1 MALLHVE
8 NLYKGFSGET
18 LFKNITFSIDEKD
31 KIGVIG
37 INGAGKT
44 TLIKMLLEEEENDVD
59 PTTNQ
64 RGIISKKGN
73 LKIGYLSQNIN
84 LNPNNTIFDELMLV
98 FGKVMEDHKKIQ
110 ELSLRIN
117 IEPENF
123 DSIMEE
129 LAVVTT
135 RYEQEEGYAIEYK
148 VKQVLNGL
156 SISEDLWQQRIGDLS
171 GGQKSR
177 TALGKILLEEPELL
191 ILDEP
196 TNHLDLLAI
205 EWLEKF
211 LKDYNK
217 AVMVVSHD
225 RYFLDNVVG
234 RIFEIEGHTLKTYK
248 GNFIEY
254 TIQKEIYLSGA
265 IKAFEKEQE
274 KIKQMEEYI
283 RRYKAGIKSKQARGR
298 ESFLNRMEKMENPVV
313 NVRKMKLKFDIE
325 RPSVDRVL
333 KIEKLSKSYDGKK
346 IFQNLN
352 LEIFRG
358 ERVGLIGKNGVGKS
372 TLLKIINGMEKADSG
387 KITIGDKV
395 TIGYYDQNHQ
405 GLDEKV
411 SILNEFMFNYPMS
424 EEDVRR
430 LAGGFLFPEEDVFKI
445 IGSLSGGEKARV
457 TLMKLILKKANFL
470 VLDEPTNHLDIY
482 SREVLEEALEDYQGT
497 ILIVSHDRYFLEGIV
512 NTIYEITEDGAEKF
526 NGNYSEYCAKKSK
539 KLVEKSNENVVNNY
553 EEQKKIKN
561 RISSLERKYVE
572 TEKNIEKLEEKKSN
586 LEKEYE
592 IAGKKNILEELLE
605 IQEKLE
611 NIDLEILSEMEK
623 WEEIEK
629 ELKNLKKAL

>member
-1 MALLHVE
+1 MALLHVD

-18 LFKNITFSIDEKD
+18 LFKNISFSIDEKD

-59 PTTNQ
+59 PSTNQ
-64 RGIISKKGN
+64 RGTISKKGN
-73 LKIGYLSQNIN
+73 LRIGYLSQNIN
-84 LNPNNTIFDELMLV
+84 LNYENTVFDELMLV
-98 FGKVMEDHKKIQ
+98 FGSVLEDYKKIQ
-110 ELSLRIN
+110 ELSFRIN
-117 IEPENF
+117 LEPDNF
-123 DSIMEE
+123 DKIMEE

-148 VKQVLNGL
+148 VKQILNGL
-156 SISEDLWQQRIGDLS
+156 SVQEDLWKQKIGDLS

-177 TALGKILLEEPELL
+177 VALGKILLEEPELL

-196 TNHLDLLAI
+196 TNHLDLVAI

-248 GNFIEY
+248 GNFTEY
-254 TIQKEIYLSGA
+254 TIQKEVYLSGA
-265 IKAFEKEQE
+265 MKAFEKEQE

-298 ESFLNRMEKMENPVV
+298 ESLLNRMEKMENPVV
-313 NVRKMKLKFDIE
+313 NVRKMKLKFDID

-333 KIEKLSKSYDGKK
+333 KIQNLSKSYDGKK

-358 ERVGLIGKNGVGKS
+358 ERVGIIGKNGVGKS
-372 TLLKIINGMEKADSG
+372 TLLKIINGTEKADSG
-387 KITIGDKV
+387 VVTIGEKV
-395 TIGYYDQNHQ
+395 TIGYYDQNHK
-405 GLDEKV
+405 GLDEKA

-430 LAGGFLFPEEDVFKI
+430 LAGGFLFPEEDVFKT

-512 NTIYEITEDGAEKF
+512 NTIYEITENGAEKF
-526 NGNYSEYCAKKSK
+526 HGNYKEYCERKNKPV
-539 KLVEKSNENVVNNY
+539 VEKDTKGVNDY
-553 EEQKKIKN
+553 EEQKRVKN
-561 RISSLERKYVE
+561 RISSLEKKYNE
-572 TEKNIEKLEEKKSN
+572 TEKFIEKLEEKKSL
-586 LEKEYE
+586 LEEDYNQ
-592 IAGKKNILEELLE
+592 AGKENNLDKLLE
-605 IQEKLE
+605 IQEKMEKLDE
-611 NIDLEILSEMEK
+611 EIMESMEK
-623 WEEIEK
+623 WEDIEK
-629 ELKNLKKAL
+629 ELKILKKAL

>member
-1 MALLHVE
+1 MALLHVD

-18 LFKNITFSIDEKD
+18 LFKNISFSIDEKD

-59 PTTNQ
+59 PSTNQ
-64 RGIISKKGN
+64 RGTISKKGN
-73 LKIGYLSQNIN
+73 LRIGYLSQNIN
-84 LNPNNTIFDELMLV
+84 LNYENTVFDELMLV
-98 FGKVMEDHKKIQ
+98 FGSVLEDYKKIQ
-110 ELSLRIN
+110 ELSFRIN
-117 IEPENF
+117 LEPDNF
-123 DSIMEE
+123 DKIMEE

-148 VKQVLNGL
+148 VKQILNGL
-156 SISEDLWQQRIGDLS
+156 SVQEDLWKQKIGDLS

-177 TALGKILLEEPELL
+177 VALGKILLEEPELL

-196 TNHLDLLAI
+196 TNHLDLVAI

-248 GNFIEY
+248 GNFTEY
-254 TIQKEIYLSGA
+254 TIQKEVYLSGA
-265 IKAFEKEQE
+265 MKAFEKEQE

-298 ESFLNRMEKMENPVV
+298 ESLLNRMEKMENPVV
-313 NVRKMKLKFDIE
+313 NVRKMKLKFDID

-333 KIEKLSKSYDGKK
+333 KIQNLSKSYDGKK

-358 ERVGLIGKNGVGKS
+358 ERVGIIGKNGVGKS
-372 TLLKIINGMEKADSG
+372 TLLKIINGTEKADSG
-387 KITIGDKV
+387 VVTIGEKV
-395 TIGYYDQNHQ
+395 TIGYYDQNHK
-405 GLDEKV
+405 GLDEKA

-512 NTIYEITEDGAEKF
+512 NTIYEITENGAEKF
-526 NGNYSEYCAKKSK
+526 HGNYKEYCERKNKPV
-539 KLVEKSNENVVNNY
+539 VEKDTKGVNDY
-553 EEQKKIKN
+553 EEQKRVKN
-561 RISSLERKYVE
+561 RISSLEKKYNE
-572 TEKNIEKLEEKKSN
+572 TEKFIEKLEEKKSL
-586 LEKEYE
+586 LEEDYTQ
-592 IAGKKNILEELLE
+592 AGKENNLDKLLE
-605 IQEKLE
+605 IQEKMEKLDE
-611 NIDLEILSEMEK
+611 EIMESMEK
-623 WEEIEK
+623 WEDIEK
-629 ELKNLKKAL
+629 ELKILKKAL

>member
-1 MALLHVE
+1 MALLHVD

-18 LFKNITFSIDEKD
+18 LFKNISFSIDEKD

-59 PTTNQ
+59 PSTNQ
-64 RGIISKKGN
+64 RGTISKKGN
-73 LKIGYLSQNIN
+73 LRIGYLSQNIN
-84 LNPNNTIFDELMLV
+84 LNYENTVFDELMLV
-98 FGKVMEDHKKIQ
+98 FGSVLEDYKKIQ
-110 ELSLRIN
+110 ELSFRIN
-117 IEPENF
+117 LEPDNF
-123 DSIMEE
+123 DKIMEE

-148 VKQVLNGL
+148 VKQILNGL
-156 SISEDLWQQRIGDLS
+156 SVQEDLWKQKIGDLS

-177 TALGKILLEEPELL
+177 VALGKILLEEPELL

-196 TNHLDLLAI
+196 TNHLDLVAI

-248 GNFIEY
+248 GNFTEY
-254 TIQKEIYLSGA
+254 TIQKEVYLSGA
-265 IKAFEKEQE
+265 MKAFEKEQE

-298 ESFLNRMEKMENPVV
+298 ESLLNRMEKMENPVV

-333 KIEKLSKSYDGKK
+333 KIQNLSKSYDGKK

-358 ERVGLIGKNGVGKS
+358 ERVGIIGKNGVGKS
-372 TLLKIINGMEKADSG
+372 TLLKIINGTEKADSG
-387 KITIGDKV
+387 VVTIGEKV
-395 TIGYYDQNHQ
+395 TIGYYDQNHK
-405 GLDEKV
+405 GLDEKA

-512 NTIYEITEDGAEKF
+512 NTIYEITENGAEKF
-526 NGNYSEYCAKKSK
+526 HGNYKEYCERKNKPV
-539 KLVEKSNENVVNNY
+539 VEKDTKGVNDY
-553 EEQKKIKN
+553 EEQKRVKN
-561 RISSLERKYVE
+561 RISSLEKKYNE
-572 TEKNIEKLEEKKSN
+572 TEKFIEKLEEKKSL
-586 LEKEYE
+586 LEEDYNQ
-592 IAGKKNILEELLE
+592 AGKENNLDKLLE
-605 IQEKLE
+605 IQEKMEKLDE
-611 NIDLEILSEMEK
+611 EIMKSMEK
-623 WEEIEK
+623 WEDIEK
-629 ELKNLKKAL
+629 ELKILKKAL

>member
-248 GNFIEY
+248 GNFTEY

-592 IAGKKNILEELLE
+592 IAGKKNVLEELLE

>member
-1 MALLHVE
+1 MALLHVD

-18 LFKNITFSIDEKD
+18 LFKNISFSIDEKD

-59 PTTNQ
+59 PSTNQ
-64 RGIISKKGN
+64 RGTISKKGN
-73 LKIGYLSQNIN
+73 LRIGYLSQNIN
-84 LNPNNTIFDELMLV
+84 LNYENTVFDELMLV
-98 FGKVMEDHKKIQ
+98 FGSVLEDYKKIQ
-110 ELSLRIN
+110 ELSFRIN
-117 IEPENF
+117 LEPDNF
-123 DSIMEE
+123 DKIMEE

-148 VKQVLNGL
+148 VKQILNGL
-156 SISEDLWQQRIGDLS
+156 SVQEDLWKQKIGDLS

-177 TALGKILLEEPELL
+177 VALGKILLEEPELL

-196 TNHLDLLAI
+196 TNHLDLVAI

-248 GNFIEY
+248 GNFTEY
-254 TIQKEIYLSGA
+254 TIQKEVYLSGA
-265 IKAFEKEQE
+265 MKAFEKEQE

-298 ESFLNRMEKMENPVV
+298 ESLLNRMEKMENPVV

-333 KIEKLSKSYDGKK
+333 KIQNLSKSYDGKK

-358 ERVGLIGKNGVGKS
+358 ERVGIIGKNGVGKS
-372 TLLKIINGMEKADSG
+372 TLLKIINGTEKADSG
-387 KITIGDKV
+387 VVTIGEKV
-395 TIGYYDQNHQ
+395 TIGYYDQNHK
-405 GLDEKV
+405 GLDEKA

-512 NTIYEITEDGAEKF
+512 NTIYEITENGAEKF
-526 NGNYSEYCAKKSK
+526 HGNYKEYCERKNKPV
-539 KLVEKSNENVVNNY
+539 VEKDTKGVNDY
-553 EEQKKIKN
+553 EEQKRVKN
-561 RISSLERKYVE
+561 RISSLEKKYNE
-572 TEKNIEKLEEKKSN
+572 TEKFIEKLEEKKSL
-586 LEKEYE
+586 LEEDYNQ
-592 IAGKKNILEELLE
+592 AGKENNLDKLLE
-605 IQEKLE
+605 IQEKMEKL
-611 NIDLEILSEMEK
+611 DDEIMESMEK
-623 WEEIEK
+623 WEDIEK
-629 ELKNLKKAL
+629 ELKILKKAL

>member
-1 MALLHVE
+1 MALLHVD

-18 LFKNITFSIDEKD
+18 LFKNISFSIDEKD

-59 PTTNQ
+59 PSTNQ
-64 RGIISKKGN
+64 RGTISKKGN
-73 LKIGYLSQNIN
+73 LRIGYLSQNIN
-84 LNPNNTIFDELMLV
+84 LNYENTVFDELMLV
-98 FGKVMEDHKKIQ
+98 FGSVLEDYKKIQ
-110 ELSLRIN
+110 ELSFRIN
-117 IEPENF
+117 LEPDNF
-123 DSIMEE
+123 DKIMEE

-148 VKQVLNGL
+148 VKQILNGL
-156 SISEDLWQQRIGDLS
+156 SVQEDLWKQKIGDLS

-177 TALGKILLEEPELL
+177 VALGKILLEEPELL

-196 TNHLDLLAI
+196 TNHLDLVAI

-248 GNFIEY
+248 GNFTEY
-254 TIQKEIYLSGA
+254 TIQKEVYLSGA
-265 IKAFEKEQE
+265 MKAFEKEQE

-298 ESFLNRMEKMENPVV
+298 ESLLNRMEKMENPVV

-333 KIEKLSKSYDGKK
+333 KIQNLSKSYDGKK

-358 ERVGLIGKNGVGKS
+358 ERVGIIGKNGVGKS
-372 TLLKIINGMEKADSG
+372 TLLKIINGTEKADSG
-387 KITIGDKV
+387 VVTIGEKV
-395 TIGYYDQNHQ
+395 TIGYYDQNHK
-405 GLDEKV
+405 GLDEKA

-512 NTIYEITEDGAEKF
+512 NTIYEITENGAEKF
-526 NGNYSEYCAKKSK
+526 HGNYKEYCERKNKPV
-539 KLVEKSNENVVNNY
+539 VEKDTKGVNDY
-553 EEQKKIKN
+553 EEQKRVKN
-561 RISSLERKYVE
+561 RISSLEKKYNE
-572 TEKNIEKLEEKKSN
+572 TEKFIEKLDEEIMES
-586 LEKEYE
+586 
-592 IAGKKNILEELLE
+592 
-605 IQEKLE
+605 
-611 NIDLEILSEMEK
+611 MEK
-623 WEEIEK
+623 WEDIEK
-629 ELKNLKKAL
+629 ELKILKKAL

>member
-1 MALLHVE
+1 MALLHVD

-18 LFKNITFSIDEKD
+18 LFKNISFSIDEKD

-59 PTTNQ
+59 PSTNQ
-64 RGIISKKGN
+64 RGTISKKGN
-73 LKIGYLSQNIN
+73 LRIGYLSQNIN
-84 LNPNNTIFDELMLV
+84 LNYENTVFDELMLV
-98 FGKVMEDHKKIQ
+98 FGSVLEDYKKIQ
-110 ELSLRIN
+110 ELSFRIN
-117 IEPENF
+117 LEPDNF
-123 DSIMEE
+123 DKIMEE

-148 VKQVLNGL
+148 VKQILNGL
-156 SISEDLWQQRIGDLS
+156 SVQEDLWKQKIGDLS

-177 TALGKILLEEPELL
+177 VALGKILLEEPELL

-196 TNHLDLLAI
+196 TNHLDLVAI

-248 GNFIEY
+248 GNFTEY
-254 TIQKEIYLSGA
+254 TIQKEVYLSGA
-265 IKAFEKEQE
+265 MKAFEKEQE

-298 ESFLNRMEKMENPVV
+298 ESLLNRMEKMENPVV
-313 NVRKMKLKFDIE
+313 NVRKMKLKFDID

-333 KIEKLSKSYDGKK
+333 KIQNLSKSYDGKK

-358 ERVGLIGKNGVGKS
+358 ERVGIIGKNGVGKS
-372 TLLKIINGMEKADSG
+372 TLLKIINGTEKADSG
-387 KITIGDKV
+387 VVTIGEKV
-395 TIGYYDQNHQ
+395 TIGYYDQNHK
-405 GLDEKV
+405 GLDEKA

-512 NTIYEITEDGAEKF
+512 NTIYEITENGAEKF
-526 NGNYSEYCAKKSK
+526 HGNYKEYCERKNKPV
-539 KLVEKSNENVVNNY
+539 VEKDTKGVNDY
-553 EEQKKIKN
+553 EEQKRVKN
-561 RISSLERKYVE
+561 RISSLEKKYNE
-572 TEKNIEKLEEKKSN
+572 TEKFIEKLEEKRSL
-586 LEKEYE
+586 LEENYNQ
-592 IAGKKNILEELLE
+592 AGKENNLDKLLE
-605 IQEKLE
+605 IQEKMEKLDE
-611 NIDLEILSEMEK
+611 EIMESMEK
-623 WEEIEK
+623 WEDIEK
-629 ELKNLKKAL
+629 ELKILKKAL

>member
-1 MALLHVE
+1 MALLHVD

-18 LFKNITFSIDEKD
+18 LFKNISFSIDEKD

-59 PTTNQ
+59 PSTNQ
-64 RGIISKKGN
+64 RGTISKKGN
-73 LKIGYLSQNIN
+73 LRIGYLSQNIN
-84 LNPNNTIFDELMLV
+84 LNYENTVFDELMLV
-98 FGKVMEDHKKIQ
+98 FGSVLEDYKKIQ
-110 ELSLRIN
+110 ELSFKIN
-117 IEPENF
+117 LEPDNF
-123 DSIMEE
+123 DKIMEE

-148 VKQVLNGL
+148 VKQILNGL
-156 SISEDLWQQRIGDLS
+156 SVQEDLWKQKIGDLS

-177 TALGKILLEEPELL
+177 VALGKILLEEPELL

-196 TNHLDLLAI
+196 TNHLDLVAI

-248 GNFIEY
+248 GNFTEY
-254 TIQKEIYLSGA
+254 TIQKEVYLSGA
-265 IKAFEKEQE
+265 MKAFEKEQE

-298 ESFLNRMEKMENPVV
+298 ESLLNRMEKMENPVV
-313 NVRKMKLKFDIE
+313 NVRKMKLKFDID

-333 KIEKLSKSYDGKK
+333 KIQNLSKFYDGKK

-358 ERVGLIGKNGVGKS
+358 ERVGIIGKNGVGKS
-372 TLLKIINGMEKADSG
+372 TLLKIINGTEKADSG
-387 KITIGDKV
+387 IVTIGEKV
-395 TIGYYDQNHQ
+395 TIGYYDQNHK
-405 GLDEKV
+405 GLDEKA

-512 NTIYEITEDGAEKF
+512 NTIYEITENGAEKF
-526 NGNYSEYCAKKSK
+526 HGNYKEYCERKNKPV
-539 KLVEKSNENVVNNY
+539 VEKDTKGVNDY
-553 EEQKKIKN
+553 EEQKRVKN
-561 RISSLERKYVE
+561 RISSLEKKYNE
-572 TEKNIEKLEEKKSN
+572 TEKFIEKLEEKKSL
-586 LEKEYE
+586 LEEDYNQ
-592 IAGKKNILEELLE
+592 AGKENNLDKLLE
-605 IQEKLE
+605 IQEKMEKLDE
-611 NIDLEILSEMEK
+611 EIMESMEK
-623 WEEIEK
+623 WEDIEK
-629 ELKNLKKAL
+629 ELKILKKAL

>member
-1 MALLHVE
+1 MALLHVD

-18 LFKNITFSIDEKD
+18 LFKNISFSIDEKD

-59 PTTNQ
+59 PSTNQ
-64 RGIISKKGN
+64 RGTISKKGN
-73 LKIGYLSQNIN
+73 LRIGYLSQNIN
-84 LNPNNTIFDELMLV
+84 LNYENIVFDELMLV
-98 FGKVMEDHKKIQ
+98 FGSVLEDYKKIQ
-110 ELSLRIN
+110 ELSFRIN
-117 IEPENF
+117 LEPDNF
-123 DSIMEE
+123 DKIMEE

-148 VKQVLNGL
+148 VKQILNGL
-156 SISEDLWQQRIGDLS
+156 SVQEDLWKQKIGDLS

-177 TALGKILLEEPELL
+177 VALGKILLEEPELL

-196 TNHLDLLAI
+196 TNHLDLVAI

-248 GNFIEY
+248 GNFTEY
-254 TIQKEIYLSGA
+254 TIQKEVYLSGA
-265 IKAFEKEQE
+265 MKAFEKEQE

-298 ESFLNRMEKMENPVV
+298 ESLLNRMEKMENPVV

-333 KIEKLSKSYDGKK
+333 KIQNLSKSYDGKK

-358 ERVGLIGKNGVGKS
+358 ERVGIIGKNGVGKS
-372 TLLKIINGMEKADSG
+372 TLLKIINGTEKADSG
-387 KITIGDKV
+387 VVTIGEKV
-395 TIGYYDQNHQ
+395 TIGYYDQNHK
-405 GLDEKV
+405 GLDEKA

-512 NTIYEITEDGAEKF
+512 NTIYEITENGAEKF
-526 NGNYSEYCAKKSK
+526 HGNYKEYCERKNKPV
-539 KLVEKSNENVVNNY
+539 VEKDTKGVNDY
-553 EEQKKIKN
+553 EEQKRVKN
-561 RISSLERKYVE
+561 RISSLEKKYNE
-572 TEKNIEKLEEKKSN
+572 TEKFIEKLEEKKSL
-586 LEKEYE
+586 LEEDYNQ
-592 IAGKKNILEELLE
+592 AGKENNLDKLLE
-605 IQEKLE
+605 IQEKMEKLDE
-611 NIDLEILSEMEK
+611 EIMESMEK
-623 WEEIEK
+623 WEDIEK
-629 ELKNLKKAL
+629 ELKILKKAL

>member
-1 MALLHVE
+1 MALLHVD

-18 LFKNITFSIDEKD
+18 LFKNISFSIDEKD

-59 PTTNQ
+59 PSTNQ
-64 RGIISKKGN
+64 RGTISKKGN
-73 LKIGYLSQNIN
+73 LRIGYLSQNIN
-84 LNPNNTIFDELMLV
+84 LNYENTVFDELMLV
-98 FGKVMEDHKKIQ
+98 FGSVLEDYKKIQ
-110 ELSLRIN
+110 ELSFRIN
-117 IEPENF
+117 LEPDNF
-123 DSIMEE
+123 DKIMEE

-148 VKQVLNGL
+148 VKQILNGL
-156 SISEDLWQQRIGDLS
+156 SVQEDLWKQKIGDLS

-177 TALGKILLEEPELL
+177 VALGKILLEEPELL

-196 TNHLDLLAI
+196 TNHLDLVAI

-248 GNFIEY
+248 GNFTEY
-254 TIQKEIYLSGA
+254 TIQKEVYLSGA
-265 IKAFEKEQE
+265 MKAFEKEQE

-298 ESFLNRMEKMENPVV
+298 ESLLNRMEKMENPVV
-313 NVRKMKLKFDIE
+313 NVRKMKLKFDID

-333 KIEKLSKSYDGKK
+333 KIQNLSKSYDGKK

-358 ERVGLIGKNGVGKS
+358 ERVGIIGKNGVGKS
-372 TLLKIINGMEKADSG
+372 TLLKIINGTEKADSG
-387 KITIGDKV
+387 VVTIGEKV
-395 TIGYYDQNHQ
+395 TIGYYDQNHK
-405 GLDEKV
+405 GLDEKA

-512 NTIYEITEDGAEKF
+512 NTIYEITENGAEKF
-526 NGNYSEYCAKKSK
+526 HGNYKEYCERKNKPV
-539 KLVEKSNENVVNNY
+539 VEKDTKGVNDY
-553 EEQKKIKN
+553 EEQKRIKN
-561 RISSLERKYVE
+561 RISSLEKKYNE
-572 TEKNIEKLEEKKSN
+572 IEKFIEKLEEKKSL
-586 LEKEYE
+586 LEEDYNQ
-592 IAGKKNILEELLE
+592 AGKENNLDKLLE
-605 IQEKLE
+605 IQEKMEKLDE
-611 NIDLEILSEMEK
+611 EIMESMEK
-623 WEEIEK
+623 WEDIEK
-629 ELKNLKKAL
+629 ELKILKKAL

>member
-1 MALLHVE
+1 MALLHVD

-18 LFKNITFSIDEKD
+18 LFKNISFSIDEKD

-44 TLIKMLLEEEENDVD
+44 TLIKMILEEEENDVD
-59 PTTNQ
+59 PSTNQ
-64 RGIISKKGN
+64 RGTISKKGN
-73 LKIGYLSQNIN
+73 LRIGYLSQNIN
-84 LNPNNTIFDELMLV
+84 LNYENTVFDELMLV
-98 FGKVMEDHKKIQ
+98 FGSVLEDYKKIQ
-110 ELSLRIN
+110 ELSFRIN
-117 IEPENF
+117 LEPDNF
-123 DSIMEE
+123 DKIMEE

-148 VKQVLNGL
+148 VKQILNGL
-156 SISEDLWQQRIGDLS
+156 SVQEDLWKQKIGDLS

-177 TALGKILLEEPELL
+177 VALGKILLEEPELL

-196 TNHLDLLAI
+196 TNHLDLVAI

-248 GNFIEY
+248 GNFTEY
-254 TIQKEIYLSGA
+254 TIQKEVYLSGA
-265 IKAFEKEQE
+265 MKAFEKEQE

-298 ESFLNRMEKMENPVV
+298 ESLLNRMEKMENPVV
-313 NVRKMKLKFDIE
+313 NVRKMKLKFDID

-333 KIEKLSKSYDGKK
+333 KIQNLSKSYDGKK

-358 ERVGLIGKNGVGKS
+358 ERVGIIGKNGVGKS
-372 TLLKIINGMEKADSG
+372 TLLKIINGTEKADSG
-387 KITIGDKV
+387 VVTIGEKV
-395 TIGYYDQNHQ
+395 TIGYYDQNHK
-405 GLDEKV
+405 GLDEKA

-512 NTIYEITEDGAEKF
+512 NTIYEITENGAEKF
-526 NGNYSEYCAKKSK
+526 HGNYKEYCERKNKPV
-539 KLVEKSNENVVNNY
+539 VEKDTKGVNDY
-553 EEQKKIKN
+553 EEQKRVKN
-561 RISSLERKYVE
+561 RISSLEKKYNE
-572 TEKNIEKLEEKKSN
+572 TEKFIEKLEEKKSL
-586 LEKEYE
+586 LEEDYNQ
-592 IAGKKNILEELLE
+592 AGKENNLDKLLE
-605 IQEKLE
+605 IQEKMEKLDE
-611 NIDLEILSEMEK
+611 EIMESMEK
-623 WEEIEK
+623 WEDIEK
-629 ELKNLKKAL
+629 ELKILKKAL

>member
-1 MALLHVE
+1 MALLHVD

-18 LFKNITFSIDEKD
+18 LFKNISFSIDEKD

-44 TLIKMLLEEEENDVD
+44 TLIKMILEEEENDVD
-59 PTTNQ
+59 PSTNQ
-64 RGIISKKGN
+64 RGTISKKGN

-84 LNPNNTIFDELMLV
+84 LNYENTVFDELMLV
-98 FGKVMEDHKKIQ
+98 FGSVLEDYKKIQ
-110 ELSLRIN
+110 ELSFRIN
-117 IEPENF
+117 LEPDNF
-123 DSIMEE
+123 DKIMEE

-148 VKQVLNGL
+148 VKQILNGL
-156 SISEDLWQQRIGDLS
+156 SVQEDLWKQKIGDLS

-177 TALGKILLEEPELL
+177 VALGKILLEEPELL

-196 TNHLDLLAI
+196 TNHLDLVAI

-248 GNFIEY
+248 GNFTEY
-254 TIQKEIYLSGA
+254 TIQKEVYLSGA
-265 IKAFEKEQE
+265 MKAFEKEQE

-298 ESFLNRMEKMENPVV
+298 ESLLNRMEKMENPVV
-313 NVRKMKLKFDIE
+313 NVRKMKLKFDID

-333 KIEKLSKSYDGKK
+333 KIQNLSKSYDGKK

-358 ERVGLIGKNGVGKS
+358 ERVGIIGKNGVGKS
-372 TLLKIINGMEKADSG
+372 TLLKIINGTEKADSG
-387 KITIGDKV
+387 VVTIGEKV
-395 TIGYYDQNHQ
+395 TIGYYDQNHK
-405 GLDEKV
+405 GLDEKA

-512 NTIYEITEDGAEKF
+512 NTIYEITENGAEKF
-526 NGNYSEYCAKKSK
+526 HGNYKEYCERKNKPV
-539 KLVEKSNENVVNNY
+539 VEKDTKGVNDY
-553 EEQKKIKN
+553 EEQKRVKN
-561 RISSLERKYVE
+561 RISSLEKKYNE
-572 TEKNIEKLEEKKSN
+572 TEKFIEKLEEKKSL
-586 LEKEYE
+586 LEEDYNQ
-592 IAGKKNILEELLE
+592 AGKENNLDKLLE
-605 IQEKLE
+605 IQEKMEKLDE
-611 NIDLEILSEMEK
+611 EIMESMEK
-623 WEEIEK
+623 WEDIEK
-629 ELKNLKKAL
+629 ELKILKKAL

>member
-1 MALLHVE
+1 MALLHVD

-18 LFKNITFSIDEKD
+18 LFKNISFSIDEKD

-44 TLIKMLLEEEENDVD
+44 TLIKMILEEEENDVD
-59 PTTNQ
+59 PSTNQ
-64 RGIISKKGN
+64 RGTISKKGN

-84 LNPNNTIFDELMLV
+84 LNPENNVFDELMLV
-98 FGKVMEDHKKIQ
+98 FGSVMEDYKKIQ
-110 ELSLRIN
+110 ELSFRIN
-117 IEPENF
+117 LEPDNF
-123 DSIMEE
+123 DKIMEE
-129 LAVVTT
+129 LANVTT

-148 VKQVLNGL
+148 VKQILNGL
-156 SISEDLWQQRIGDLS
+156 SVQEDLWRQKIGDLS

-177 TALGKILLEEPELL
+177 VALGKILLEEPELL

-196 TNHLDLLAI
+196 TNHLDLVAI

-248 GNFIEY
+248 GNFTEY
-254 TIQKEIYLSGA
+254 TIQKEVYLSGA
-265 IKAFEKEQE
+265 MKAFEKEQE

-283 RRYKAGIKSKQARGR
+283 RRYKAGIKSKHARGR
-298 ESFLNRMEKMENPVV
+298 ESLLNRMEKMENPVV

-333 KIEKLSKSYDGKK
+333 KIQNLSKSYDGKK

-358 ERVGLIGKNGVGKS
+358 ERVGIIGKNGVGKS
-372 TLLKIINGMEKADSG
+372 TLLKIINGTEKADSG
-387 KITIGDKV
+387 IVTVGEKV
-395 TIGYYDQNHQ
+395 TIGYYDQNHK
-405 GLDEKV
+405 GLDEKA

-430 LAGGFLFPEEDVFKI
+430 LAGGFLFPEEDVLKT

-512 NTIYEITEDGAEKF
+512 NVIYEITENGAEKF
-526 NGNYSEYCAKKSK
+526 HGNYQEYCERKNKSA
-539 KLVEKSNENVVNNY
+539 VEKDNKGVNDY
-553 EEQKKIKN
+553 EEQKRVKN
-561 RISSLERKYVE
+561 RISSLERKYNE
-572 TEKNIEKLEEKKSN
+572 TEKFIEKLEEKKSVLEEEYNEAGKENN
-586 LEKEYE
+586 LEK
-592 IAGKKNILEELLE
+592 LLE
-605 IQEKLE
+605 LQEKMEKLDE
-611 NIDLEILSEMEK
+611 EIMESMEK
-623 WEEIEK
+623 WEDIEK
-629 ELKNLKKAL
+629 ELKILKKAL

>member
-1 MALLHVE
+1 MALLHVD

-18 LFKNITFSIDEKD
+18 LFKNISFSIDEKD

-59 PTTNQ
+59 PSTNQ
-64 RGIISKKGN
+64 RGTISKKGN
-73 LKIGYLSQNIN
+73 LRIGYLSQNIN
-84 LNPNNTIFDELMLV
+84 LNYENTVFDELMLV
-98 FGKVMEDHKKIQ
+98 FGSVLEDYKKIQ
-110 ELSLRIN
+110 ELSFKIN
-117 IEPENF
+117 LEPDNF
-123 DSIMEE
+123 DKIMEE

-148 VKQVLNGL
+148 VKQILNGL
-156 SISEDLWQQRIGDLS
+156 SVQEDLWKQKIGDLS

-177 TALGKILLEEPELL
+177 VALGKILLEEPELL

-196 TNHLDLLAI
+196 TNHLDLVAI

-248 GNFIEY
+248 GNFTEY
-254 TIQKEIYLSGA
+254 TIQKEVYLSGA
-265 IKAFEKEQE
+265 MKAFEKEQE

-298 ESFLNRMEKMENPVV
+298 ESLLNRMEKMENPVV
-313 NVRKMKLKFDIE
+313 NVRKMKLKFDID

-333 KIEKLSKSYDGKK
+333 KIQNLSKSYDGKK

-358 ERVGLIGKNGVGKS
+358 ERVGIIGKNGVGKS
-372 TLLKIINGMEKADSG
+372 TLLKIINGTEKADSG
-387 KITIGDKV
+387 IVTIGEKV
-395 TIGYYDQNHQ
+395 TIGYYDQNHK
-405 GLDEKV
+405 GLDEKA

-512 NTIYEITEDGAEKF
+512 NTIYEITENGAEKF
-526 NGNYSEYCAKKSK
+526 HGNYKEYCERKNKPV
-539 KLVEKSNENVVNNY
+539 VEKDTKGVNDY
-553 EEQKKIKN
+553 EEQKRVKN
-561 RISSLERKYVE
+561 RISSLEKKYNE
-572 TEKNIEKLEEKKSN
+572 TEKFIEKLEEKKSL
-586 LEKEYE
+586 LEEDYNQ
-592 IAGKKNILEELLE
+592 AGKENNLDKLLE
-605 IQEKLE
+605 IQEKMEKL
-611 NIDLEILSEMEK
+611 DDEIMESMEK
-623 WEEIEK
+623 WEDIEK
-629 ELKNLKKAL
+629 ELKILKKAL

>member
-1 MALLHVE
+1 MALLHVD

-18 LFKNITFSIDEKD
+18 LFKNISFSIDEKD

-59 PTTNQ
+59 PSTNQ
-64 RGIISKKGN
+64 RGTISKKGN
-73 LKIGYLSQNIN
+73 LRIGYLSQNIN
-84 LNPNNTIFDELMLV
+84 LNYENTVFDELMLV
-98 FGKVMEDHKKIQ
+98 FGSVLEDYKKIQ
-110 ELSLRIN
+110 ELSFRIN
-117 IEPENF
+117 LEPDNF
-123 DSIMEE
+123 DKIMEE

-148 VKQVLNGL
+148 VKQILNGL
-156 SISEDLWQQRIGDLS
+156 SVQEDLWKQKIGDLS

-177 TALGKILLEEPELL
+177 VALGKILLEEPELL

-196 TNHLDLLAI
+196 TNHLDLVAI

-248 GNFIEY
+248 GNFTEY
-254 TIQKEIYLSGA
+254 TIQKEVYLSGA
-265 IKAFEKEQE
+265 MKAFEKEQE

-298 ESFLNRMEKMENPVV
+298 ESLLNRMEKMENPVV
-313 NVRKMKLKFDIE
+313 NVRKMKLKFDID

-333 KIEKLSKSYDGKK
+333 KIQNLSKSYDGKK

-358 ERVGLIGKNGVGKS
+358 ERVGIIGKNGVGKS
-372 TLLKIINGMEKADSG
+372 TLLKIINGTEKADSG
-387 KITIGDKV
+387 VVTIGEKV
-395 TIGYYDQNHQ
+395 TIGYYDQNHK
-405 GLDEKV
+405 GLDEKA

-512 NTIYEITEDGAEKF
+512 NTIYEITENGAEKF
-526 NGNYSEYCAKKSK
+526 HGNYKEYCERKNKPV
-539 KLVEKSNENVVNNY
+539 VEKDTKGVNDY
-553 EEQKKIKN
+553 EEQKRVKN
-561 RISSLERKYVE
+561 RISSLEKKYNE
-572 TEKNIEKLEEKKSN
+572 TEKFIEKLEEKKSL
-586 LEKEYE
+586 LEKDYNQ
-592 IAGKKNILEELLE
+592 AGKENNLDKLLE
-605 IQEKLE
+605 IQEKMEKLDE
-611 NIDLEILSEMEK
+611 EIMETMEK
-623 WEEIEK
+623 WEDIEK
-629 ELKNLKKAL
+629 ELKILKKAL

>member
-1 MALLHVE
+1 MALLHVD
-8 NLYKGFSGET
+8 NLYKGFSGEI
-18 LFKNITFSIDEKD
+18 LFKNISFSIDEKD

-59 PTTNQ
+59 PSTNQ
-64 RGIISKKGN
+64 RGTISKKGN
-73 LKIGYLSQNIN
+73 LRIGYLSQNIN
-84 LNPNNTIFDELMLV
+84 LNYENTVFDELMLV
-98 FGKVMEDHKKIQ
+98 FGSVLEDYKKIQ
-110 ELSLRIN
+110 ELSFRIN
-117 IEPENF
+117 LEPDNF
-123 DSIMEE
+123 DKIMEE

-148 VKQVLNGL
+148 VKQILNGL
-156 SISEDLWQQRIGDLS
+156 SVQEDLWKQKIGDLS

-177 TALGKILLEEPELL
+177 VALGKILLEEPELL

-196 TNHLDLLAI
+196 TNHLDLVAI

-248 GNFIEY
+248 GNFTEY
-254 TIQKEIYLSGA
+254 TIQKEVYLSGA
-265 IKAFEKEQE
+265 MKAFEKEQE

-298 ESFLNRMEKMENPVV
+298 ESLLNRMEKMENPVV

-333 KIEKLSKSYDGKK
+333 KIQNLSKSYDGKK

-358 ERVGLIGKNGVGKS
+358 ERVGIIGKNGVGKS
-372 TLLKIINGMEKADSG
+372 TLLKIINGTENPDSG
-387 KITIGDKV
+387 VVTIGEKV
-395 TIGYYDQNHQ
+395 TIGYYDQNHK
-405 GLDEKV
+405 GLDEKA

-512 NTIYEITEDGAEKF
+512 NTIYEITENGAEKF
-526 NGNYSEYCAKKSK
+526 HGNYKEYCERKNKPV
-539 KLVEKSNENVVNNY
+539 VEKDTKGVNDY
-553 EEQKKIKN
+553 EEQKRVKN
-561 RISSLERKYVE
+561 RISSLEKKYNE
-572 TEKNIEKLEEKKSN
+572 TEKFIEKLEEKKSL
-586 LEKEYE
+586 LEEDYNQ
-592 IAGKKNILEELLE
+592 AGKENNLDKLLE
-605 IQEKLE
+605 IQEKMEKLDE
-611 NIDLEILSEMEK
+611 EIMKSMEK
-623 WEEIEK
+623 WEDIEK
-629 ELKNLKKAL
+629 ELKILKKAL

>member
-1 MALLHVE
+1 MALLHVD

-18 LFKNITFSIDEKD
+18 LFKNISFSIDEKD

-44 TLIKMLLEEEENDVD
+44 TLIKMILEEEETDVD
-59 PTTNQ
+59 PSTNE
-64 RGIISKKGN
+64 RGTISKKGN

-84 LNPNNTIFDELMLV
+84 LNYENTVFDELMLV
-98 FGKVMEDHKKIQ
+98 FGSVLEDYKKIQ
-110 ELSLRIN
+110 ELSFRIN
-117 IEPENF
+117 LEPDNF
-123 DSIMEE
+123 DKIMEE

-148 VKQVLNGL
+148 VKQILNGL
-156 SISEDLWQQRIGDLS
+156 SVQEDLWKQKIGDLS

-177 TALGKILLEEPELL
+177 VALGKILLEEPELL

-196 TNHLDLLAI
+196 TNHLDLVAI

-248 GNFIEY
+248 GNFTEY
-254 TIQKEIYLSGA
+254 TIQKEVYLSGA
-265 IKAFEKEQE
+265 MKAFEKEQE

-298 ESFLNRMEKMENPVV
+298 ESLLNRMEKMENPVV

-333 KIEKLSKSYDGKK
+333 KIQNLSKSYDGKK

-358 ERVGLIGKNGVGKS
+358 ERVGIIGKNGVGKS
-372 TLLKIINGMEKADSG
+372 TLLKIINGTENPDSG
-387 KITIGDKV
+387 VVTIGEKV
-395 TIGYYDQNHQ
+395 TIGYYDQNHK
-405 GLDEKV
+405 GLDEKA

-512 NTIYEITEDGAEKF
+512 NTIYEITENGAEKF
-526 NGNYSEYCAKKSK
+526 HGNYKEYCERKNKPV
-539 KLVEKSNENVVNNY
+539 VEKDTKGVNDY
-553 EEQKKIKN
+553 EEQKRVKN
-561 RISSLERKYVE
+561 RISSLEKKY
-572 TEKNIEKLEEKKSN
+572 
-586 LEKEYE
+586 
-592 IAGKKNILEELLE
+592 
-605 IQEKLE
+605 
-611 NIDLEILSEMEK
+611 LS
-623 WEEIEK
+623 
-629 ELKNLKKAL
+629 

>member
-1 MALLHVE
+1 MALLHVD

-18 LFKNITFSIDEKD
+18 LFKNISFSIDEKD

-44 TLIKMLLEEEENDVD
+44 TLIKMILEEEENDVD
-59 PTTNQ
+59 PSTNQ
-64 RGIISKKGN
+64 RGTISKKGN

-84 LNPNNTIFDELMLV
+84 LNYENTVFDELMLV
-98 FGKVMEDHKKIQ
+98 FGSVLEDYKKIQ
-110 ELSLRIN
+110 ELSFRIN
-117 IEPENF
+117 LEPDNF
-123 DSIMEE
+123 DKIMEE

-148 VKQVLNGL
+148 VKQILNGL
-156 SISEDLWQQRIGDLS
+156 SVQEDLWKQKIGDLS

-177 TALGKILLEEPELL
+177 VALGKILLEEPELL

-196 TNHLDLLAI
+196 TNHLDLVAI

-248 GNFIEY
+248 GNFTEY
-254 TIQKEIYLSGA
+254 TIQKEVYLSGA
-265 IKAFEKEQE
+265 MKAFEKEQE

-298 ESFLNRMEKMENPVV
+298 ESLLNRMEKMENPVV

-333 KIEKLSKSYDGKK
+333 KIQNLSKSYDGKK

-358 ERVGLIGKNGVGKS
+358 ERVGIIGKNGVGKS
-372 TLLKIINGMEKADSG
+372 TLLKIINGTENPDSG
-387 KITIGDKV
+387 VVTIGEKV
-395 TIGYYDQNHQ
+395 TIGYYDQNHK
-405 GLDEKV
+405 GLDEKA

-512 NTIYEITEDGAEKF
+512 NTIYEITENGAEKF
-526 NGNYSEYCAKKSK
+526 HGNYKEYCERKNKPV
-539 KLVEKSNENVVNNY
+539 VEKDTKGVNDY
-553 EEQKKIKN
+553 EEQKRIKN
-561 RISSLERKYVE
+561 RISSLEKKYNE
-572 TEKNIEKLEEKKSN
+572 IEKFIEKLEEKKSL
-586 LEKEYE
+586 LEEDYNQ
-592 IAGKKNILEELLE
+592 AGKENNLDKLLE
-605 IQEKLE
+605 IQEKMEKL
-611 NIDLEILSEMEK
+611 DDEIMESMEK
-623 WEEIEK
+623 WEDIEK
-629 ELKNLKKAL
+629 ELKILKKAL

>member
-1 MALLHVE
+1 MALLHVD

-18 LFKNITFSIDEKD
+18 LFKNISFSIDEKD

-59 PTTNQ
+59 PSTNQ
-64 RGIISKKGN
+64 RGTISKKGN
-73 LKIGYLSQNIN
+73 LRIGYLSQNIN
-84 LNPNNTIFDELMLV
+84 LNYENTVFDELMLV
-98 FGKVMEDHKKIQ
+98 FGSVLEDYKKIQ
-110 ELSLRIN
+110 ELSFRIN
-117 IEPENF
+117 LEPDNF
-123 DSIMEE
+123 DKIMEE

-148 VKQVLNGL
+148 VKQILNGL
-156 SISEDLWQQRIGDLS
+156 SVQEDLWKQKIGDLS

-177 TALGKILLEEPELL
+177 VALGKILLEEPELL

-196 TNHLDLLAI
+196 TNHLDLVAI

-248 GNFIEY
+248 GNFTEY
-254 TIQKEIYLSGA
+254 TIQKEVYLSGA
-265 IKAFEKEQE
+265 MKAFEKEQE

-298 ESFLNRMEKMENPVV
+298 ESLLNRMEKMENPVV

-333 KIEKLSKSYDGKK
+333 KIQNLSKSYDGKK

-358 ERVGLIGKNGVGKS
+358 ERVGIIGKNGVGKS
-372 TLLKIINGMEKADSG
+372 TLLKIINGTEKADSG
-387 KITIGDKV
+387 VVTIGEKV
-395 TIGYYDQNHQ
+395 TIGYYDQNHK
-405 GLDEKV
+405 GLDEKA

-512 NTIYEITEDGAEKF
+512 NTIYEITENGAEKF
-526 NGNYSEYCAKKSK
+526 HGNYKEYCERKNKPV
-539 KLVEKSNENVVNNY
+539 VEKDTKGVNDY
-553 EEQKKIKN
+553 EEQKRVKN
-561 RISSLERKYVE
+561 RISSLEKKYNE
-572 TEKNIEKLEEKKSN
+572 TEKFIEKLEEKKSL
-586 LEKEYE
+586 LEEDYNQ
-592 IAGKKNILEELLE
+592 AGKENNLDKLLE
-605 IQEKLE
+605 IQEKMEKLDE
-611 NIDLEILSEMEK
+611 EIMESMEK
-623 WEEIEK
+623 WEDIEK
-629 ELKNLKKAL
+629 ELKILKKAL

>member
-1 MALLHVE
+1 MALLHVD

-18 LFKNITFSIDEKD
+18 LFKNISFSIDEKD

-44 TLIKMLLEEEENDVD
+44 TLIKMILEEEENDVD
-59 PTTNQ
+59 PSTNQ
-64 RGIISKKGN
+64 RGTISKKGN

-84 LNPNNTIFDELMLV
+84 LNYENTVFDELMLV
-98 FGKVMEDHKKIQ
+98 FGSVLEDYKKIQ
-110 ELSLRIN
+110 ELSFRIN
-117 IEPENF
+117 LEPDNF
-123 DSIMEE
+123 DKIMEE

-148 VKQVLNGL
+148 VKQILNGL
-156 SISEDLWQQRIGDLS
+156 SVQEDLWKQKIGDLS

-177 TALGKILLEEPELL
+177 VALGKILLEEPELL

-196 TNHLDLLAI
+196 TNHLDLVAI

-248 GNFIEY
+248 GNFTEY
-254 TIQKEIYLSGA
+254 TIQKEVYLSGA
-265 IKAFEKEQE
+265 MKAFEKEQE

-298 ESFLNRMEKMENPVV
+298 ESLLNRMEKMENPVV
-313 NVRKMKLKFDIE
+313 NVRKMKLKFDID

-333 KIEKLSKSYDGKK
+333 KIQNLSKSYDGKK

-358 ERVGLIGKNGVGKS
+358 ERVGIIGKNGVGKS
-372 TLLKIINGMEKADSG
+372 TLLKIINGTEKADSG
-387 KITIGDKV
+387 VVTIGEKV
-395 TIGYYDQNHQ
+395 TIGYYDQNHK
-405 GLDEKV
+405 GLDEKA

-512 NTIYEITEDGAEKF
+512 NTIYEITENGAEKF
-526 NGNYSEYCAKKSK
+526 HGNYKEYCERKNKPV
-539 KLVEKSNENVVNNY
+539 VEKDTKGVNDY
-553 EEQKKIKN
+553 EEQKRIKN
-561 RISSLERKYVE
+561 RISSLEKKYNE
-572 TEKNIEKLEEKKSN
+572 IEKFIEKLEEKKSL
-586 LEKEYE
+586 LEEDYNQ
-592 IAGKKNILEELLE
+592 AGKENNLDKLLE
-605 IQEKLE
+605 IQEKMEKLDE
-611 NIDLEILSEMEK
+611 EIMESMEK
-623 WEEIEK
+623 WEDIEK
-629 ELKNLKKAL
+629 ELKILKKAL

>member
-123 DSIMEE
+123 DNIMEE

-248 GNFIEY
+248 GNFTEY

-298 ESFLNRMEKMENPVV
+298 ESLLNRMEKMENPVV

-372 TLLKIINGMEKADSG
+372 TLLKIVNGMEKADSG

-526 NGNYSEYCAKKSK
+526 NGNYSEYCTKKSK
-539 KLVEKSNENVVNNY
+539 KLLEKSNENVVNNY

>member
-1 MALLHVE
+1 MALLHVD

-18 LFKNITFSIDEKD
+18 LFKNISFSIDEKD

-44 TLIKMLLEEEENDVD
+44 TLIKMILEEEENDVD
-59 PTTNQ
+59 PSTNQ
-64 RGIISKKGN
+64 RGTISKKGN

-84 LNPNNTIFDELMLV
+84 LNYENTVFDELMLV
-98 FGKVMEDHKKIQ
+98 FGSVLEDYKKIQ
-110 ELSLRIN
+110 ELSFRIN
-117 IEPENF
+117 LEPDNF
-123 DSIMEE
+123 DKIMEE

-148 VKQVLNGL
+148 VKQILNGL
-156 SISEDLWQQRIGDLS
+156 SVQEDLWKQKIGDLS

-177 TALGKILLEEPELL
+177 VALGKILLEEPELL

-196 TNHLDLLAI
+196 TNHLDLVAI

-248 GNFIEY
+248 GNFTEY
-254 TIQKEIYLSGA
+254 TIQKEVYLSGA
-265 IKAFEKEQE
+265 MKAFEKEQE

-298 ESFLNRMEKMENPVV
+298 ESLLNRMEKMENPVV

-333 KIEKLSKSYDGKK
+333 KIQNLSKSYDGKK

-358 ERVGLIGKNGVGKS
+358 ERVGIIGKNGVGKS
-372 TLLKIINGMEKADSG
+372 TLLKIINGTENPDSG
-387 KITIGDKV
+387 VVTIGKKV
-395 TIGYYDQNHQ
+395 TIGYYDQNHK
-405 GLDEKV
+405 GLDEKA

-470 VLDEPTNHLDIY
+470 ILDEPTNHLDIY

-512 NTIYEITEDGAEKF
+512 NTIYEITENGAEKF
-526 NGNYSEYCAKKSK
+526 HGNYKEYCERKNKPV
-539 KLVEKSNENVVNNY
+539 VEKDTKGVNDY
-553 EEQKKIKN
+553 EEQKRVKN
-561 RISSLERKYVE
+561 RISSLEKKYNE
-572 TEKNIEKLEEKKSN
+572 TEKFIEKLEEKKSL
-586 LEKEYE
+586 LEEDYNQ
-592 IAGKKNILEELLE
+592 AGKENNLDKLLE
-605 IQEKLE
+605 IQEKMEKL
-611 NIDLEILSEMEK
+611 DDEIMESMEK
-623 WEEIEK
+623 WEDIEK
-629 ELKNLKKAL
+629 ELKILKKAL

>member
-1 MALLHVE
+1 MALLHVD
-8 NLYKGFSGET
+8 NLYKSFSGET
-18 LFKNITFSIDEKD
+18 LFKNISFSIDEKD

-37 INGAGKT
+37 VNGAGKT
-44 TLIKMLLEEEENDVD
+44 TLIKMILEEEENDVD
-59 PTTNQ
+59 PSTNQ
-64 RGIISKKGN
+64 RGTISKKGN
-73 LKIGYLSQNIN
+73 LRIGYLSQNIN
-84 LNPNNTIFDELMLV
+84 LNYENNVFDELMLV
-98 FGKVMEDHKKIQ
+98 FGKVLEDYKKIQ
-110 ELSLRIN
+110 ELSFRIN
-117 IEPENF
+117 LEPENF
-123 DSIMEE
+123 DKIMEE
-129 LAVVTT
+129 LALVTT
-135 RYEQEEGYAIEYK
+135 RYEQEEGYSIEYK
-148 VKQVLNGL
+148 VKQILNGL
-156 SISEDLWQQRIGDLS
+156 SIPEDLWKQKIGDLS

-177 TALGKILLEEPELL
+177 VALGKILLEEPELL

-196 TNHLDLLAI
+196 TNHLDLIAI

-248 GNFIEY
+248 GNFTEY

-265 IKAFEKEQE
+265 MKAFEKEQE

-298 ESFLNRMEKMENPVV
+298 ESLLNRMEKMENPVV

-325 RPSVDRVL
+325 KPSIDRVL
-333 KIEKLSKSYDGKK
+333 KIEKLSKSYEGKK

-358 ERVGLIGKNGVGKS
+358 ERVGIIGKNGVGKS
-372 TLLKIINGMEKADSG
+372 TLLKIINGTEKADSG
-387 KITIGDKV
+387 TVTIGEKV
-395 TIGYYDQNHQ
+395 TIGYYDQNHK
-405 GLDEKV
+405 GLDEKA

-430 LAGGFLFPEEDVFKI
+430 LAGGFLFPEEDVFKT

-482 SREVLEEALEDYQGT
+482 SREVLEEALEGYQGT

-512 NTIYEITEDGAEKF
+512 NTIYEVTEDGAEKF
-526 NGNYSEYCAKKSK
+526 HGNYTEYCAKKNK
-539 KLVEKSNENVVNNY
+539 VVEEKENKGMIDY
-553 EEQKKIKN
+553 EEQKKMKN
-561 RISSLERKYVE
+561 RISSLEKKYKE
-572 TEKNIEKLEEKKSN
+572 TEKLIERLEEKKSN
-586 LEKEYE
+586 LEEEYN
-592 IAGKKNILEELLE
+592 IAGKENNLEKLLE
-605 IQEKLE
+605 IQEKME
-611 NIDLEILSEMEK
+611 NIDEEILLAMEK
-623 WEEIEK
+623 WEDIEN

>member
-1 MALLHVE
+1 MALLHVD

-18 LFKNITFSIDEKD
+18 LFKNISFSIDEKD

-59 PTTNQ
+59 PSTNQ
-64 RGIISKKGN
+64 RGTISKKGN
-73 LKIGYLSQNIN
+73 LRIGYLSQNIN
-84 LNPNNTIFDELMLV
+84 LNYENTVFDELMLV
-98 FGKVMEDHKKIQ
+98 FGSVLEDYKKIQ
-110 ELSLRIN
+110 ELSFRIN
-117 IEPENF
+117 LEPDNF
-123 DSIMEE
+123 DKIMEE

-148 VKQVLNGL
+148 VKQILNGL
-156 SISEDLWQQRIGDLS
+156 SVQEDLWKQKIGDLS

-177 TALGKILLEEPELL
+177 VALGKILLEEPELL

-196 TNHLDLLAI
+196 TNHLDLVAI

-248 GNFIEY
+248 GNFTEY
-254 TIQKEIYLSGA
+254 TIQKEVYLSGA
-265 IKAFEKEQE
+265 MKAFEKEQE

-298 ESFLNRMEKMENPVV
+298 ESLLNRMEKMENPVV

-333 KIEKLSKSYDGKK
+333 KIQNLSKSYDGKK

-358 ERVGLIGKNGVGKS
+358 ERVGIIGKNGVGKS
-372 TLLKIINGMEKADSG
+372 TLLKIINGTEKADSG
-387 KITIGDKV
+387 VVTIGEKV
-395 TIGYYDQNHQ
+395 TIGYYDQNHK
-405 GLDEKV
+405 GLDEKA

-512 NTIYEITEDGAEKF
+512 NTIYEITENGAEKF
-526 NGNYSEYCAKKSK
+526 HGNYKEYCERKNKPV
-539 KLVEKSNENVVNNY
+539 VEKDTKGVNDY
-553 EEQKKIKN
+553 EEQKRVKN
-561 RISSLERKYVE
+561 RISSLEKKYNE
-572 TEKNIEKLEEKKSN
+572 IEKFIEKLEEKKSL
-586 LEKEYE
+586 LEEDYNQ
-592 IAGKKNILEELLE
+592 AGKENNLDKLLE
-605 IQEKLE
+605 IQEKMEKLDE
-611 NIDLEILSEMEK
+611 EIMESMEK
-623 WEEIEK
+623 WEDIEK
-629 ELKNLKKAL
+629 ELKILKKAL